1 MLRPVWRGLTALVVL
16 LVLGNL
22 RGQTP
27 VAIEDFTLDGVAIW
41 QCQCPAYGC
50 PCQQNGLPVHGMCHA
65 SDFAHIRK
73 GNYGKVILDGLNIAL
88 VGNLVDGNSERLFAT
103 LYIDKSATAEQHAAL
118 ARILSYMNEQANQP
132 PVPVRQV
139 KAVAIR
145 FHESSDRSDYTID
158 IPSILQEKTHLQRDS
173 AGKPRFAMPAM
184 DLWGNTVHN
193 ADNLQF
199 KYDDSDAESWDYSGH
214 YANLKYF
221 HLTRTMYVG
230 KQMLGQHGDN
240 SGKWTKE
247 QLEIIHQQKLEK
259 K

>member
-1 MLRPVWRGLTALVVL
+1 MQRAGWRSLTAFVVL

-27 VAIEDFTLDGVAIW
+27 AAIEDFTLDGVAIW

-73 GNYGKVILDGLNIAL
+73 GHYGNITLDGLNITL
-88 VGNLVDGNSERLFAT
+88 VGDLVDGNSERLFAT

-118 ARILSYMNEQANQP
+118 ARILAYMNEQANQP
-132 PVPVRQV
+132 PVPIRQIKSV
-139 KAVAIR
+139 PIH

-158 IPSILQEKTHLQRDS
+158 IPSILQERTHLQRDS
-173 AGKPRFAMPAM
+173 VGKPRFAMPAM
-184 DLWGNTVHN
+184 DLWANTVHN

-199 KYDDSDAESWDYSGH
+199 KYDDADAGSWDFSGH

-221 HLTRTMYVG
+221 RLTHAMYAG

-240 SGKWTKE
+240 SGKWTKD
-247 QLEIIHQQKLEK
+247 QLAIIHQQKLEE
-259 K
+259 